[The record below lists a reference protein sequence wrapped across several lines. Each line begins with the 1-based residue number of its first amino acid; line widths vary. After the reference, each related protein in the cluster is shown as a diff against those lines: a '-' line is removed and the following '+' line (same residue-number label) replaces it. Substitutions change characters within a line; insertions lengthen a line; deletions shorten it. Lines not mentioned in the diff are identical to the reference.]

1 MLGSVSSP
9 PNFEDALPS
18 TANRIPGSNLPI
30 AAGKP
35 EPPVEVLIGRWMLL
49 GCGAT
54 ALVGL
59 TVAVFLAW
67 VMVSGLLDK

>member
-1 MLGSVSSP
+1 MSSP
-9 PNFEDALPS
+9 PTIEESLPS
-18 TANRIPGSNLPI
+18 TANRVPGSNLPI

-35 EPPVEVLIGRWMLL
+35 EAPIEVLIGRWMLI

-67 VMVSGLLDK
+67 VMVAGLMDKSL